1 MVVSGSAIL
10 GVATAAETLI
20 TLEREKKSVG
30 GKNKAGLKTAEM
42 NIPGP
47 DDYLTSEEVEKLTPE
62 IVIERVR
69 ALKPL
74 MAKHRREAELRA
86 IPIPEVWNALRKTGY
101 YYLTVPK
108 IWGGLEA
115 SFDQM
120 LDATFAVCEA
130 DPAMGWLASFSVMNP
145 RSAAAFSDRAHKDM
159 YGNGEDFV
167 SGRYTILN
175 TLFAPFGEAR
185 KVDGGWRVS
194 GTWSWG
200 TTVQMADWVSVMCFT
215 GEPGPD
221 GVRPMGTFLMPV
233 TDVTVLD
240 TWTADGLVATGTH
253 KVLIEDVFVPEYRTV
268 NCVMTSPQW
277 INIIRERF
285 DYPVFKADLRN
296 ALSTTISVALV
307 GIARGAVQRYTELLQ
322 QWTKRGDA
330 DIEKE
335 NQASQIRLAQVHAAV
350 QGCEIQLRDIARR
363 TYEVANEPA
372 EVQVKVAE
380 KIMCEIAYV
389 GHTCRDAV
397 LEISKGLGT
406 SAHYVE
412 EPMSQFIR
420 DIVVGSTHGAVN
432 WDRNMAVSGRALLG
446 VPQPSPKA
454 NARMS

>member
-1 MVVSGSAIL
+1 MS
-10 GVATAAETLI
+10 
-20 TLEREKKSVG
+20 

-47 DDYLTSEEVEKLTPE
+47 HDYLSSEEVATLTPE

-86 IPIPEVWNALRKTGY
+86 IPVPHVWNALRKTGY
-101 YYLTVPK
+101 FYLTVPK
-108 IWGGLEA
+108 VWGGLEA
-115 SFDQM
+115 TFDQM

-130 DPAMGWLASFSVMNP
+130 DPAMGWLSSFSVMNP
-145 RSAAAFSDRAHKDM
+145 RSAAAFSERAHKDM
-159 YGNGEDFV
+159 YGNGEDYV
-167 SGRYTILN
+167 GGRFTVLN

-185 KVDGGWRVS
+185 RVEGGWRIS

-221 GVRPMGTFLMPV
+221 GARPMGTFLMPV
-233 TDVTVLD
+233 NDVTVLD
-240 TWTADGLVATGTH
+240 TWTADGLIATGTH
-253 KVLIEDVFVPEYRTV
+253 KVLIEDVFVPDYRSV

-285 DYPVFKADLRN
+285 DYPIFKADLRN

-330 DIEKE
+330 DIEKD

-363 TYEVANEPA
+363 TYEVSNERA
-372 EVQVKVAE
+372 EVQTKVAE

-389 GHTCRDAV
+389 GHTARDAV

-432 WDRNMAVSGRALLG
+432 WDRNMAVSGRSLLG
-446 VPQPSPKA
+446 LPQPPPQK